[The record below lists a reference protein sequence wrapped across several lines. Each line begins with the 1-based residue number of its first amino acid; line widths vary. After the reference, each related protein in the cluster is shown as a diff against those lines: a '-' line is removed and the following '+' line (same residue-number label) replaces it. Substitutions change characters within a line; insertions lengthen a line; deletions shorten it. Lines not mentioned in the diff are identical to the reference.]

1 MTAPARRPGAPR
13 RSSGD
18 PIDDVNVALRRA
30 DREQLRRA
38 HEARPELS
46 PGDLRSLVIALGS
59 EAVVRGGRIEPA
71 RAVLPA
77 PTPAERAGRSAG
89 RANADRGDETREEW
103 EARLAALVAG
113 HGGTNTAAEAL
124 DWEADRDRL
133 GLAESDRDAYLESWR
148 EGAYDAA
155 ARSSS

>member
-1 MTAPARRPGAPR
+1 MTARAKRGVAPARRSPGNTRLRAQ
-13 RSSGD
+13 D
-18 PIDDVNVALRRA
+18 LAHLAAAEALRPGVPAA
-30 DREQLRRA
+30 DV
-38 HEARPELS
+38 
-46 PGDLRSLVIALGS
+46 RSEVIALGRAAM
-59 EAVVRGGRIEPA
+59 EAGGRIEPA
-71 RAVLPA
+71 RAVLPT

-89 RANADRGDETREEW
+89 RANAARGDETREEW

-113 HGGTNTAAEAL
+113 GGGTNAAVEAL